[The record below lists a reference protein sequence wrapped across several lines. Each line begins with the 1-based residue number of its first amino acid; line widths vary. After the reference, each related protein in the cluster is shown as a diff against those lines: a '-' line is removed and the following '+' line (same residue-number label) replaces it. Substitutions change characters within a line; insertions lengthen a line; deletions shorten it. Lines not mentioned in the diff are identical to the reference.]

1 MLEKFDK
8 NHSSNVLCKAEQDQ
22 KEAIGIL
29 PSSSLQK
36 FDPRYIYWRD
46 CCKFGSHFARFT
58 IKGIPT
64 CLPQTKLFLGYVL
77 IHIPL

>member
-1 MLEKFDK
+1 MFDK

-36 FDPRYIYWRD
+36 FDPRYILKR
-46 CCKFGSHFARFT
+46 
-58 IKGIPT
+58 
-64 CLPQTKLFLGYVL
+64 LL
-77 IHIPL
+77 

>member
-1 MLEKFDK
+1 MFFAVQLCKKKFDK

-36 FDPRYIYWRD
+36 FDPRYILKR
-46 CCKFGSHFARFT
+46 
-58 IKGIPT
+58 
-64 CLPQTKLFLGYVL
+64 LL
-77 IHIPL
+77 